1 MSRFG
6 ILIISLLPVILLA
19 LWAVYVLVTRRA
31 KRVALSSGRDDA
43 VERPELTGPEQHK
56 RRKIP

>member
-19 LWAVYVLVTRRA
+19 IWAVYFLVTRRTRRA
-31 KRVALSSGRDDA
+31 ALSASREDA
-43 VERPELTGPEQHK
+43 TERPELTGREQHK
-56 RRKIP
+56 RRQIP